1 MQFSF
6 DANKDNIFIT
16 QDTGRQL
23 SFEIGEYR
31 TSKIK
36 QIQDVLSP
44 ANTYL
49 RTLDSRITDQ
59 MFESYI
65 QAAQVLH
72 EQNNVIILDKKLQ
85 RVVRDIINL
94 VDLEKLRRW
103 IQIDSGIVTPPEIET
118 KFENVDEQY
127 ERAKTYLKHEYID
140 LLTLAVALRFV
151 LPIWGLYIARTKE
164 AVSEYTKELRAYNL
178 LKQSTIASHPAY
190 SRLMMYVEVSF
201 TESVRSASST
211 VSGIGRIEIPEW
223 LCSLIMVRRLSII
236 DITSGGVPNI
246 VQKLFG
252 FVNDAMLNLE
262 KKFKETINTKKP
274 QKEAKTE
281 KDPSFLETYRVKQEL
296 PYGLIDSYNVYL
308 TNVYK
313 VCADIDPTIDHE
325 LVNDVIR
332 HCDGLVRAKLS
343 QHNLLIMQWLLS
355 PVVPASIVDTLE
367 KVSVVNG
374 MIASQAILHHWG
386 MHELALTVTGIN
398 LDQRIN
404 IVGDHLSKITPEQ
417 TEVLKTLYPYNITD
431 RRDLKAKQKQMD
443 EGSLLINEIG
453 TELIAYKRAVRTPS
467 FVSSKDVPT
476 VNQFGHMVTPPTI
489 NILLADMVIKINA
502 LLRDN
507 RVAYEMLMKT
517 LTQ

>member
-6 DANKDNIFIT
+6 DANKDNIYIT

-23 SFEIGEYR
+23 SFEIAEYR

-49 RTLDSRITDQ
+49 RTLDSQITDQ
-59 MFESYI
+59 MFECYI
-65 QAAQVLH
+65 QAAQILH
-72 EQNNVIILDKKLQ
+72 EQNNVIILDRKLQ

-94 VDLEKLRRW
+94 VNLPKLRQW
-103 IQIDSGIVTPPEIET
+103 IQIDSGIITPPEIES

-127 ERAKTYLKHEYID
+127 EREKTYLKHEYID

-164 AVSEYTKELRAYNL
+164 AVSEFTKELRAYNL
-178 LKQSTIASHPAY
+178 LKQSTVATFPAY
-190 SRLMMYVEVSF
+190 SRLMMYVETSF
-201 TESVRSASST
+201 TEAVRSASST
-211 VSGIGRIEIPEW
+211 ISGIGREEIPEW

-236 DITSGGVPNI
+236 DVSSSGVPNI

-308 TNVYK
+308 SNIHK
-313 VCADIDPTIDHE
+313 VCSDLDPTINNE
-325 LVNDVIR
+325 LIDDVIR
-332 HCDGLVRAKLS
+332 HCDGLVRAKIS

-374 MIASQAILHHWG
+374 MIVAQAVLHHWG

-404 IVGDHLSKITPEQ
+404 IVGDHLLRITPEQ
-417 TEVLKTLYPYNITD
+417 TEVLKKLYPYQITD
-431 RRDLKAKQKQMD
+431 RRDLKAKQKLMD
-443 EGSLLINEIG
+443 EGSLLINDMG
-453 TELIAYKRAVRTPS
+453 YELIAYKRAVRTPS
-467 FVSSKDVPT
+467 FVTSRDVPT

-489 NILLADMVIKINA
+489 NILLADMVIKINY

-507 RVAYEMLMKT
+507 RIAYEALMQD